1 MKLLRGIALPD
12 FMLALTKKSAR
23 VRKTSTEVDRSC
35 SASPLAL
42 HYLGQGLGPL
52 RSLWPGR
59 LELPSKE
66 QKSVFTHN
74 SNHFPK

>member
-1 MKLLRGIALPD
+1 
-12 FMLALTKKSAR
+12 LACQHNFSNVFTTVIS
-23 VRKTSTEVDRSC
+23 RS
-35 SASPLAL
+35 
-42 HYLGQGLGPL
+42 YLGQGLGPL

-74 SNHFPK
+74 SNHFPKWSLEIYYSCFKYLGETWATWAS